1 MTKKLIKIMACLIA
15 IMMIMPLAA
24 CTDNEDGDITLN
36 ISASSVL
43 TDALA
48 EVNDVYMQKNSDIK
62 IASNFTS
69 AGTIQSQIEN
79 GADCDVFFSAN
90 VRNMDNLENKGLI
103 ISDTRKSVLSN
114 LLVLIVPA
122 SSSKGINTFTDL
134 LKENVELVAIGDTST
149 VSAGIYS
156 EKLFK
161 LLEIYDRLSAKFISA
176 SNVREVL
183 TYVETG
189 NVDAGL
195 VFMSDALTSNKV
207 VVVDTA
213 PDEINSQIVIT
224 AAIVS
229 ASKNVDAAS
238 DYLAF
243 LSGAEALAIF
253 EKYGF
258 SAAVE

>member
-1 MTKKLIKIMACLIA
+1 MIKKLTKIIACLIA
-15 IMMIMPLAA
+15 IMMIMPLTA
-24 CTDNEDGDITLN
+24 CTDNEEGDITLN

-48 EVNDVYMQKNSDIK
+48 EVNDLYMQKNSDIK
-62 IASNFTS
+62 ILSNFTS

-103 ISDTRKSVLSN
+103 ISDSRENVLSN
-114 LLVLIVPA
+114 MLVLIVPA
-122 SSSKGINTFTDL
+122 SSSKGIDTFTDL
-134 LKENVELVAIGDTST
+134 IKDNIELVAIGDTST

-161 LLEIYDRLSAKFISA
+161 LLEIYDQLSPKFISA

-183 TYVETG
+183 SYVETG

-195 VFMSDALTSNKV
+195 VFMSDALTSDSV
-207 VVVDTA
+207 VIVDTA
-213 PDEINSQIVIT
+213 PDEINSQIVMT
-224 AAIVS
+224 AAVVA
-229 ASKNVDAAS
+229 ASKYVEAAKE
-238 DYLAF
+238 YLTF
-243 LSGAEALAIF
+243 LSGAEAMAIF